1 MAVRAIAANG
11 EKIVS
16 NETYVSSNLAFKVQV
31 YLPPVK
37 DGTGGTVALG
47 KEIRFEALNGGSIE
61 VLTDK
66 GRRVGTVQGKNKA
79 CAVAQAGQNEAD
91 HDQWVMEPVRSTLAA
106 FQTISASPTQAE
118 VTALRNCLVAA
129 GLMKAE

>member
-1 MAVRAIAANG
+1 MAVRALAGNG
-11 EKIVS
+11 EKIAS
-16 NETYVSSNLAFKVQV
+16 TETYVSSNLAFRVQV

-37 DGTGGTVALG
+37 DGTGGTIALG
-47 KEIRFEALNGGSIE
+47 KEIRFEALNGGTIE
-61 VLTDK
+61 VLTEK
-66 GRRVGTVQGKNKA
+66 GRRVGIVIGKNKA
-79 CAVAQAGQNEAD
+79 CAVAQSGQNEGD
-91 HDQWVMEPVRSTLAA
+91 HDQWVMEPVRSALST